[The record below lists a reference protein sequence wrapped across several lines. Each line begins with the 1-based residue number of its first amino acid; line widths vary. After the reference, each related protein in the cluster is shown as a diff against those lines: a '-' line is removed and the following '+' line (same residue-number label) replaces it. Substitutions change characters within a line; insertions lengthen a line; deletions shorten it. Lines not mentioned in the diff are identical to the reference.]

1 MAKLIAVDFE
11 VFGRVQGVFFR
22 KKPSCNHLTYHP
34 LEHNTLPYVF
44 ISPQHEPKYL
54 ITQEPDHHHIIFAKK
69 DWLRNTGSPSSR
81 ITKAEFRNEKEIE
94 AVSFSHFNIK
104 H

>member
-11 VFGRVQGVFFR
+11 VFGRVQAV
-22 KKPSCNHLTYHP
+22 HLPTESSHCILIHRAKLLIHP
-34 LEHNTLPYVF
+34 G
-44 ISPQHEPKYL
+44 
-54 ITQEPDHHHIIFAKK
+54 K

>member
-34 LEHNTLPYVF
+34 LEH
-44 ISPQHEPKYL
+44 
-54 ITQEPDHHHIIFAKK
+54 KK

>member
-11 VFGRVQGVFFR
+11 VFGRVQV
-22 KKPSCNHLTYHP
+22 HLPTESSHCILIHRAKLLIHP
-34 LEHNTLPYVF
+34 G
-44 ISPQHEPKYL
+44 
-54 ITQEPDHHHIIFAKK
+54 K

>member
-22 KKPSCNHLTYHP
+22 KYTQAKGKELKLVGWCR
-34 LEHNTLPYVF
+34 NTNRDTVQGQIEGPADAVVVM
-44 ISPQHEPKYL
+44 
-54 ITQEPDHHHIIFAKK
+54 K

>member
-1 MAKLIAVDFE
+1 MCSSHLNMSQNTSSPRSQTITISSLLTVHLPTESSHCILIHRAKLLI
-11 VFGRVQGVFFR
+11 
-22 KKPSCNHLTYHP
+22 HP
-34 LEHNTLPYVF
+34 G
-44 ISPQHEPKYL
+44 
-54 ITQEPDHHHIIFAKK
+54 K